1 MVVMEGLGVRVTMPV
16 VLISTETLV
25 QCRKGVQKRL
35 RREENWLHAA
45 APEEKEYIEKRK
57 ENIHRL
63 RIIRN
68 ELKKLEREL

>member
-1 MVVMEGLGVRVTMPV
+1 MERFANKVQMPV
-16 VLISTETLV
+16 VLIRTETLV
-25 QCRKGVQKRL
+25 SCRKGVQKRL

-45 APEEKEYIEKRK
+45 APEEKEYIEKRR

>member
-1 MVVMEGLGVRVTMPV
+1 MERFANKVQMPV
-16 VLISTETLV
+16 VLIRTETLV

-35 RREENWLHAA
+35 RREENLLHAA
-45 APEEKEYIEKRK
+45 APEEKDYIKKRR